1 MNRNVY
7 WVLELAVQP
16 GRLNFRV
23 RLRTNVMASQGSG
36 HLFCM
41 VRKRTRIGPVSSRS
55 PCRFSSFLASH

>member
-23 RLRTNVMASQGSG
+23 R
-36 HLFCM
+36 
-41 VRKRTRIGPVSSRS
+41 KRTRIAPVSSRS